1 MTAELIPV
9 IDAFTEVGGP
19 GALALDWNPLPSIA
33 EASPSTPTTTSTS
46 PSVPIAGVTA
56 TTWVLVDDTTV
67 PRKPPKLTEVALLRF
82 VPVIVTVVDPLEGP
96 KVGLKLVI
104 DGTNVVTEA
113 DGAEAVEVPTE
124 FVAFTV
130 NV

>member
-1 MTAELIPV
+1 MSAELTPV
-9 IDAFTEVGGP
+9 IDALTAVGGP
-19 GALALDWNPLPSIA
+19 GALELDWNPLPSIA
-33 EASPSTPTTTSTS
+33 EASPSTPTTTSTN
-46 PSVPIAGVTA
+46 PSAPITGVTA

-104 DGTNVVTEA
+104 DGTKVVTEV
-113 DGAEAVEVPTE
+113 DGAEAVEAPTE